1 MLDSGIRPSSSLH
14 RNMPCENEDMLH
26 ADENMLIS
34 DPQVVPSPHVLPGHN
49 RLRKCQTQ
57 QISLLLPGPTM
68 IVSLTRDAENLVQ
81 HDLIALDALL
91 ELQARARPKPRLT
104 NLQTRGRPTI
114 RFGWQQ
120 GRFTS
125 CGSEFTYVQE
135 LTRPLLL
142 KAGGLEGKVELAGS
156 ILACTAPR
164 SIGRLRRRREVG
176 SGLQLGG
183 W

>member
-1 MLDSGIRPSSSLH
+1 MHTVFVDRTNNGFSERAAPRSTSY

-135 LTRPLLL
+135 LTCPSPHQEHVTH
-142 KAGGLEGKVELAGS
+142 A
-156 ILACTAPR
+156 T
-164 SIGRLRRRREVG
+164 
-176 SGLQLGG
+176 LQPSNTRASVCPVTRAFL
-183 W
+183 

>member
-1 MLDSGIRPSSSLH
+1 
-14 RNMPCENEDMLH
+14 
-26 ADENMLIS
+26 
-34 DPQVVPSPHVLPGHN
+34 
-49 RLRKCQTQ
+49 
-57 QISLLLPGPTM
+57 M

-125 CGSEFTYVQE
+125 CGFLFTYVQE
-135 LTRPLLL
+135 PTRPLLL